1 MDWLK
6 EVTKYHQEW
15 IRVMKSFG
23 AKDQAED
30 FVQEVYM
37 RLIERSN
44 KKKLFKNNR
53 LNKSYVYFALRNTW
67 IMHIRKHR
75 KNSEKNNIQFLY
87 IEDLKREKR
96 NTYFYEQLMVKK
108 KNNQDPKVKHIKW
121 EMIQEKLNKEI
132 FSWHWYDIMLFFMYI
147 NSEKSIRQMSSESG
161 IHKDN
166 INRTLLKCKKRIKNA
181 IAEDY
186 EDFQNKDYDKI
197 LNEHITPL
205 LWSKIMNI

>member
-1 MDWLK
+1 
-6 EVTKYHQEW
+6 
-15 IRVMKSFG
+15 MKSFG
-23 AKDQAED
+23 AKDHAED

>member
-1 MDWLK
+1 
-6 EVTKYHQEW
+6 
-15 IRVMKSFG
+15 MKSFG

-37 RLIERSN
+37 RLIERST
-44 KKKLFKNNR
+44 KEKLFKNNR